1 VCLSFPS
8 PQTNFA
14 IITTLLFINAVIGFL
29 EEAKAESA
37 VDALKSTL
45 ALRCRIVREG
55 RLIET
60 QARELVPGDVIAL
73 RGGDVVSADAVVL
86 PALRK
91 SDEWKGLSV
100 VNNRV
105 VFHIERKKQQA
116 AAQQEEEEA
125 RWQQAELTVDQSA
138 LTGESLPVRKRP
150 GDLLYSSSLIKG
162 GQAKALVIRT
172 GQQTFV
178 GRAANL
184 IAITTEA
191 GHFQQVI
198 ARIGNFLILITVFM
212 VAVIFVVGV
221 AAEHHRVPRQLQDC
235 LVICIA
241 SIPVGLPT
249 VLSVTMAVGAQQL
262 AARQVIVKRLTAV
275 EEMAGMDILCSDKV
289 SRSQHTALPCCWYPS
304 SPLIPSLFL
313 LYLRPG
319 R

>member
-1 VCLSFPS
+1 MPVPLLLLS

-14 IITTLLFINAVIGFL
+14 IITALLFVNALIGFL

-55 RLIET
+55 KLIET

-91 SDEWKGLSV
+91 SDVWKGLSV
-100 VNNRV
+100 LGNKV
-105 VFHIERKKQQA
+105 VFHIERAAEQQA
-116 AAQQEEEEA
+116 EAQQEEEEEQ
-125 RWQQAELTVDQSA
+125 RQQAELLVDQSA

-172 GQQTFV
+172 GQHTFV

-191 GHFQQVI
+191 GHFQQII
-198 ARIGNFLILITVFM
+198 ARIGNFLIVLTVFM

-221 AAEHHRVPRQLQDC
+221 AAEHHRIPRQLQDC

-289 SRSQHTALPCCWYPS
+289 S
-304 SPLIPSLFL
+304 
-313 LYLRPG
+313 
-319 R
+319 